1 VTLTK
6 ICGLSTRAAVDA
18 ALGGGAAFVGFVFFP
33 ASPRR
38 VTIEAAAGLAAIARG
53 RARIA
58 AVTVD
63 PDDALIDALAAGLAP
78 DLIQLH
84 GRESPA
90 RAREIAARAKAGV
103 IKAIPISNAADL
115 NAADV
120 FDDVADHLMFDAKAP
135 ATAARP
141 GGHGAA
147 FDWRILAGRR
157 FRQPWFLAGGLSA
170 ANVAD
175 AIAASGA
182 PMVDVSSGVEGAG
195 GLKDAA
201 LIARFLAAVTAVS
214 EPPPD

>member
-6 ICGLSTRAAVDA
+6 ICGLSTLAAVDA

-38 VTIEAAAGLAAIARG
+38 ITIEAAAELAAIARG

-63 PDDALIDALAAGLAP
+63 PDDVLIDALATGLAP

-90 RAREIAARAKAGV
+90 RAREIAIRSGAGV
-103 IKAIPISNAADL
+103 IKAIPVSNAADL
-115 NAADV
+115 KAATA
-120 FDDVADHLMFDAKAP
+120 FDHIADHLMFDAKAP

-147 FDWRILAGRR
+147 FDWTILAGRR
-157 FRQPWFLAGGLSA
+157 FHRPWFLAGGLA
-170 ANVAD
+170 ADNVAD

-195 GLKDAA
+195 GLKDPA

-214 EPPPD
+214 EPLAD

>member
-18 ALGGGAAFVGFVFFP
+18 AHDGGAAFVGVVFFP

-38 VTIEAAAGLAAIARG
+38 VTIEAAAELAAIARG

-63 PDDALIDALAAGLAP
+63 PDDTLIDALASGLAP

-90 RAREIAARAKAGV
+90 RAREIAARAGAGV

-115 NAADV
+115 NAAAA

-135 ATAARP
+135 EAAARP
-141 GGHGAA
+141 GGLGEA
-147 FDWRILAGRR
+147 FDWQVLGGRR
-157 FRQPWFLAGGLSA
+157 FRRPWFLAGGLTA
-170 ANVAD
+170 VNVAE

-182 PMVDVSSGVEGAG
+182 PMVDVSSGVEGAS
-195 GLKDAA
+195 GLKDPA

-214 EPPPD
+214 EPPAD